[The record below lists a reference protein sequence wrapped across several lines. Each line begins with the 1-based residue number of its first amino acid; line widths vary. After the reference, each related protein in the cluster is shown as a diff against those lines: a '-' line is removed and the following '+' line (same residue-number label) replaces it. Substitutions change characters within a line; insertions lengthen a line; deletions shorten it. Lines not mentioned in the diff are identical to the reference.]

1 MLSCVSL
8 RALLFISTLVR
19 VLLIAYGEWQ
29 DRHFTVQFTDID
41 YHVFSDA
48 ALHITRGESPYDR
61 PTYRYTPLLALILTP
76 NHYLFFS
83 FGKFL
88 FVIFDLLTGWLIYTL
103 LSLRHVSESLKLLSC
118 ACWLLNPL
126 TATVSSRGN
135 AESLLSFLILSCLYL
150 LVCRHTISAG
160 VLFGLAVHM
169 KIFPIM
175 YSLPMFLFIDEH
187 YTVKVGGVT
196 DGKRVWLMGLL
207 TRERLKFTVV
217 SAATFA
223 LTTLLCFMW

>member
-1 MLSCVSL
+1 MLSSVSL
-8 RALLFISTLVR
+8 RSLLLISTLLR

-29 DRHFTVQFTDID
+29 DRHFAVQFTDID

-48 ALHITRGESPYDR
+48 ALHITQGESPYSR

-83 FGKFL
+83 FGKFV
-88 FVIFDLLTGWLIYTL
+88 FVTFDLLTGWLIYKV
-103 LSLRHVSESLKLLSC
+103 LSLRHISETLKLLSC

-135 AESLLSFLILSCLYL
+135 AESLLSFLVLSCLYL
-150 LVCRHTISAG
+150 LICRRTIAAA

-187 YTVKVGGVT
+187 YTGGVGGVT
-196 DGKRVWLMGLL
+196 GRKRAWLVGLL
-207 TRERLKFTVV
+207 TRERLKFTIV

-223 LTTLLCFMW
+223 LTTLFCFVW